1 MLMKQISRFFMLVTL
16 LFTLFGASNANAQA
30 MKEILMPRWGKQV
43 VEVSEEMLF
52 YDYKGT
58 GYINSSNSDNTLA
71 TIVFK
76 PAEPGKVVQI
86 TFEDFD
92 LRSDFGSYF
101 GYANVYNGEV
111 DPNNKFVYPE
121 TTSGVTS
128 SSILPEG
135 DVLEK
140 LEGQYVNK
148 TFISTASDGCLS
160 VGCIFRYGKRS
171 NGWVARVKTITVSD
185 MSTTAAGGD
194 NSKVLAAPTAKK
206 GVALAGVYVDA
217 SGILNPVKLTEVS
230 FTIPVNENVVD
241 PTQLKLYS
249 GIKSEFKDELPL
261 NATIS
266 NEGSTY
272 KFTLEEPLKENRNF
286 FTIASDILPEAA
298 FNANVKVDA
307 IGVKTTDNPNGFSGF
322 AKANAVNINLP
333 YMVLMQKGI
342 SSYNVGN
349 NAILFFDDGG
359 KDGKI
364 SENFVGTTTF
374 KPETPGMKIMIDFT
388 KVTLF
393 ESSNKNEILN
403 VYNGTEAKPENLIC
417 RIKNGV
423 PEKIRSTSAD
433 GALTVT
439 LTCDTGFPKDGFEAT
454 VSQFKPAAMTVESI
468 TASQESNLKACAG
481 DSNVPALSFNIK
493 TANTE
498 PALTASKFTL
508 TSNSTFAN
516 ITKASIYYTGRS
528 NKFST
533 AKKIGEAEVN
543 ADSYTINAS
552 VPTSL
557 LEGDNYFWVTYDI
570 ASTVTNGQKV
580 DAAIQAV
587 TLSDKENA
595 VANGNPNGEIIIE
608 NTVISKVGKVE
619 KTVYGTWMFTSEK
632 NPLSSYNGY
641 NPVEGDQI
649 TTFVPGSKGMIIE
662 LDIKSFALYY
672 STSSWATKA
681 KFEVYSGKDTKGELL
696 WSLTNADDKDKGPG
710 RIIRSKSADGALTVV
725 FDANTTS
732 SSYTAKGWT
741 AEVREYKSVPMTIA
755 GFSATQLVDGTV
767 KIGAKN
773 LEVIGF
779 NIKTAGD
786 LDPQKVSEITIDL
799 KGSQVAVENA
809 YLYYNGANADVVK
822 NTPLETIAITPETK
836 SAVFKLSAPISLL
849 EGDNNFIVAYDI
861 SDTAPIDTQID
872 AAYTSAKINGLVATP
887 EIKVGDPEGFG
898 TIKNLFLLQKG
909 ENGEVTIG
917 ANSLMFYDFGGP
929 DGKTPKDF
937 EGTVTFAPQDAGKV
951 IKMIFKKW
959 KPNGNY
965 DAMKIYYG
973 GSATGKEDIKYQS
986 QATLPADVVSK
997 SPDGKLTVNFRSPS
1011 YSYAS
1016 DGWEIEVCQYEMKAL
1031 EVSEVTATAVAPLQ
1045 VMRGMT
1051 DVAMLDVAVTVS
1063 GDKGEL
1069 DFTSVEMS
1077 TEGTTETYINGISVF
1092 TTGLETTFSP
1102 VDKVMEANAAPYA
1115 LNGSYKITSA
1125 GTYHFWLT
1133 YNVSSEAELMKRIKM
1148 SLKKVTVSNADYTP
1162 TQAVVAETKIQ
1173 KGISGTLTV
1182 GEDSQYKT
1190 IQSAIDAIKGGIDGP
1205 VTINIKKG
1213 SYEEAVKVP
1222 EIPGASSTN
1231 TITLQS
1237 ESGKRD
1243 DVVIFNDYYVEPPYS
1258 DDKMN
1263 DEYGVFTFDGVDYFT
1278 LKGVTVTTTDLN
1290 YPSVIHYRNQ
1300 SRHVTVDNC
1309 HIFTKRSESAS
1320 ANQDIRLI
1328 NQYAKNVANCNND
1341 FPTIKNCLIE
1351 GGYIGVVIQGS
1362 SFVKLP
1368 KQKGGL
1374 VENNTFRDQGSK
1386 AFYSS
1391 SRERDLTLKGNVIE
1405 NTTATKSG
1413 FYGVDVETSENF
1425 IFEGN
1430 SVFLA
1435 TAENATAVN
1444 IRGIE
1449 GTQEKPGIITN
1460 NEISVVCPSA
1470 TSAGIKLSSASSNV
1484 NIANNT
1490 VLMSGTKNNSAFG
1503 VALWLNNT
1511 TTNVTIVNN
1520 ILVNTEG
1527 GYVYRFYKDNCIEG
1541 VTFSNNVVFTNGT
1554 GFAKSNP
1561 TTFANFTD
1569 WVATSGEKNSFNEEV
1584 KFYSATILT
1593 PTEAGNLQN
1602 ALPLEYVKTDKDSTF
1617 RNATKPTIGA
1627 YEYSEY
1633 ADVPAYSEG
1642 YPAFGGINN
1651 SSATAELMT
1660 DINATAFTL
1669 VKKAS
1674 EPAPSTDELMATL
1687 NVVELRKGK
1696 VLSLKLTGLS
1706 RQTEYKLYS
1715 ILMSLNG
1722 LGVSDVIASDV
1733 FTTTFDPT
1741 EVSTFEN
1748 ATTNE
1753 EGFRDGT
1760 AQFSNFTVET
1770 ISDAVVDGDKAA
1782 KVGTNASVKLT
1793 NTDSGLVLT
1802 GFFLKS
1808 DKDVTIKTYNG
1819 QDEMKPYNLASTENS
1834 WSFINLK
1841 DKGYVTKIDFETT
1854 GNAFIDNFSGEPL
1867 PLTIKTSSK
1876 EVSVTAGENA
1886 TVSVTANGGVAPF
1899 AYSWTD
1905 AMTTVIATTAECS
1918 VAKPEHSGI
1927 YDVTVTDAWG
1937 NTLNDRVTIYVAGPA
1952 FVATFDDNYLA
1963 PESYYNGLGKDN
1975 GDYTHPGTD
1984 SRFIS
1989 GSYSFFT
1996 NRHTATWWGGFGLS
2010 NQTSVDF
2017 TGLNDQYKSAVGHG
2031 HNSANYGVAFAPE
2044 SGSTYTIEVS
2054 NNRTEGDIVS
2064 GFYVTNAAY
2073 TANAI
2078 VNGDGMSNPNT
2089 GFEKGDYFKLI
2100 INAEK
2105 ADGSTVSKDYYL
2117 ADYRSDNSLDHFY
2130 LDSWQWVDLRSLG
2143 KVKNFK
2149 FAFEG
2154 TKRNA
2159 YGLTTPTYFCLD
2171 DFGGSREIT
2180 DAQEQIVGTSSTRP
2194 ISLSSL
2200 FAVESDGSSVEY
2212 AITDNCDASIATATI
2227 SGDNLEILGAKDFD
2241 SGELIISAKQKG
2253 KLQFVRLP
2261 FSIDEYKF
2269 SSVETIETANVRI
2282 FPVPAVDW
2290 LNINTDMSDYDIEIM
2305 NAAGVCVFSSER
2317 NNGNTKVSVSNLSK
2331 GVYFLNMRNEN
2342 SSITKRFIVK

>member
-1 MLMKQISRFFMLVTL
+1 MLMKQFSRFLMLVTL
-16 LFTLFGASNANAQA
+16 LFTILGTSNANAQN
-30 MKEILMPRWGKQV
+30 MKEIKMPRWGKQV
-43 VEVSEEMLF
+43 VDVSEEMLF

-58 GYINSSNSDNTLA
+58 DYINASNSDNTLA

-86 TFEDFD
+86 TFEEFD
-92 LRSDFGSYF
+92 LRSDFGSYYGF
-101 GYANVYNGEV
+101 ANVYNGEV
-111 DPNNKFVYPE
+111 DPNNLFEYPS

-128 SSILPEG
+128 SSKLPDGEIM
-135 DVLEK
+135 EK
-140 LEGQYVNK
+140 LDGQFFNK
-148 TFISTASDGCLS
+148 TYVSTASDGSLS

-171 NGWVARVKTITVSD
+171 QGWVARVKTITVSD
-185 MSTTAAGGD
+185 MSITAAGGD

-206 GVALAGVYVDA
+206 GVALAGIYVDA
-217 SGILNPVKLTEVS
+217 SGILNPIKLTEVS
-230 FTIPVNENVVD
+230 FTLPVNENVVD

-261 NATIS
+261 KATVS
-266 NEGSTY
+266 NQCSTY
-272 KFTLEEPLKENRNF
+272 KFTLAEPLKENRNF
-286 FTIASDILPEAA
+286 FTIAGDILPDAA
-298 FNANVKVDA
+298 FNANLKIDV
-307 IGVKTTDNPNGFSGF
+307 IGVKTSDNPNDFAGFVHTD
-322 AKANAVNINLP
+322 AVNITLP
-333 YMVLMQKGI
+333 YMVLMQPGN

-374 KPETPGMKIMIDFT
+374 KPGTPGMKIMIDFT

-417 RIKNGV
+417 RIKSGV
-423 PEKIRSTSAD
+423 PEKVRSTSND
-433 GALTVT
+433 GALTVS

-454 VSQFKPAAMTVESI
+454 VSQFKPTAMTVESI
-468 TASQESNLKACAG
+468 TASQESNMKGCAG
-481 DSNVPALSFNIK
+481 DTNIPILSFNIK

-508 TSNSTFAN
+508 SSNSTFAN

-528 NKFST
+528 NVFST
-533 AKKIGEAEVN
+533 AKKVGEAEVST
-543 ADSYTINAS
+543 DSYTINAI

-557 LEGDNYFWVTYDI
+557 LEGDNYFWVALDI
-570 ASTVTNGQKV
+570 APTVLNGQKI
-580 DAAIQAV
+580 DAAINSV
-587 TLSDKENA
+587 TLSDKETPI
-595 VANGNPNGEIIIE
+595 VDGNPNGELTVE

-632 NPLSSYNGY
+632 NPLTSYNGY

-649 TTFVPGSKGMIIE
+649 TTFIPGSKDMIIE

-672 STSSWATKA
+672 SNSSWATKA
-681 KFEVYSGKDTKGELL
+681 KFEVYSGKDNKGELL
-696 WSLTNADDKDKGPG
+696 WSLTNIDDKDKGPG
-710 RIIRSKSADGALTVV
+710 RILRSKSADGALTVV
-725 FDANTTS
+725 FDAKTTS

-741 AEVREYKSVPMTIA
+741 AEVREYKSVPMTLD
-755 GFSATQLVDGTV
+755 GFAATQLVDGTV
-767 KIGAKN
+767 KMGAKN
-773 LEVIGF
+773 IEVLGF
-779 NIKTAGD
+779 NIKTIGD
-786 LDPQKVSEITIDL
+786 LNPQKVSKITINL
-799 KGSQVAVENA
+799 KGSQVAIKNA
-809 YLYYNGANADVVK
+809 YLYYNGANAAIVK
-822 NTPLETIAITPETK
+822 DTPIETIAITPETE

-872 AAYTSAKINGLVATP
+872 AALSFAEINGVDTAP

-909 ENGEVTIG
+909 ENGEITIG
-917 ANSLMFYDFGGP
+917 ANSLMFYDVGGP
-929 DGKTPKDF
+929 NGKTPKDF

-951 IKMIFKKW
+951 IKLIFKKW

-965 DAMKIYYG
+965 DAMKIFYG
-973 GSATGKEDIKYQS
+973 GSATGKEDVKYMS
-986 QATLPADVVSK
+986 QETLPADVVSK
-997 SPDGKLTVNFRSPS
+997 SPDGKITVNFRSPS

-1016 DGWEIEVCQYEMKAL
+1016 DGWEIEVCQYEMKSL
-1031 EVSEVTATAVAPLQ
+1031 EVSEVTTAAVAPLQ

-1051 DVAMLDVAVTVS
+1051 DVAMLDIAITVT

-1069 DFTSVEMS
+1069 DLTSVEMA
-1077 TEGTTETYINGISVF
+1077 TEGTTDSFLNGVSVF
-1092 TTGLETTFSP
+1092 TTGLETAFSP
-1102 VDKVMEANAAPYA
+1102 VDKIMEATAAPYA
-1115 LNGSYKITSA
+1115 LNGSYKITAA

-1133 YNVSSEAELMKRIKM
+1133 YNISSEAELMKRIKM
-1148 SLKKVTVSNADYTP
+1148 SLKKVTVSNADFSP
-1162 TQAVVAETKIQ
+1162 SQAVIAETKVQ

-1182 GEDSQYKT
+1182 GEDCQYKT

-1222 EIPGASSTN
+1222 EIPGASATN

-1243 DVVIFNDYYVEPPYS
+1243 DVVIFNNYYIEPPYS

-1263 DEYGVFTFDGVDYFT
+1263 DEYGVVTFDGVDYFT

-1309 HIFTKRSESAS
+1309 HIFTARSESAS

-1328 NQYAKNVANCNND
+1328 NQYARNVANCNND

-1351 GGYIGVVIQGS
+1351 GGYIGVVIQGT

-1386 AFYSS
+1386 AFYSA
-1391 SRERDLTLKGNVIE
+1391 SRERDLTLRGNVIE

-1413 FYGVDVETSENF
+1413 FYGIDVETSENF

-1435 TAENATAVN
+1435 TAEYATAVN

-1449 GTQEKPGIITN
+1449 GTPEKPGKIIN
-1460 NEISVVCPSA
+1460 NEISVICPSA

-1541 VTFSNNVVFTNGT
+1541 VTFSNNAVFTNGT

-1569 WVATSGEKNSFNEEV
+1569 WTATSGEKNSFNEDV
-1584 KFYSATILT
+1584 KFYSATILS
-1593 PTEAGNLQN
+1593 PTETGNLQN
-1602 ALPLEYVKTDKDSTF
+1602 ALPLDYVKTDKDGTA

-1627 YEYSEY
+1627 YEYNEN
-1633 ADVPAYSEG
+1633 ADVPAYAEG
-1642 YPAFGGINN
+1642 YPAFGGVAN
-1651 SSATAELMT
+1651 SSAIAELMT
-1660 DINATAFTL
+1660 NANATAFTL
-1669 VKKAS
+1669 VRKAS
-1674 EPAPSTDELMATL
+1674 EPVPTSEELIATQ
-1687 NVVELRKGK
+1687 NVIELRKGK
-1696 VLSLKLTGLS
+1696 VFSLKLTGLS

-1722 LGVSDVIASDV
+1722 LGISEVIASDV

-1748 ATTNE
+1748 VTTNE

-1760 AQFSNFTVET
+1760 AQFTNFTVEN
-1770 ISDAVVDGDKAA
+1770 ISDAVVSGEKAA

-1793 NTDSGLVLT
+1793 NTDTGLVLT

-1808 DKDVTIKTYNG
+1808 DKDVNIKAFNG
-1819 QDEMKPYNLASTENS
+1819 LGEMKPYNLASTENS
-1834 WSFINLK
+1834 WTFINLK
-1841 DKGYVTKIDFETT
+1841 DKGYITKIEFETT

-1876 EVSVTAGENA
+1876 EVSVTTGENA
-1886 TVSVTANGGVAPF
+1886 TFSVSTNGGVAPF
-1899 AYSWTD
+1899 TYSWTD
-1905 AMTTVIATTAECS
+1905 AMTKVIATTAECT
-1918 VAKPEHSGI
+1918 VTKPEHSGI

-1937 NTLNDRVTIYVAGPA
+1937 NALNDRVTVYVAGPA

-1989 GSYSFFT
+1989 GSFSFFT
-1996 NRHTATWWGGFGLS
+1996 NRHTSTWWGGFGMS

-2054 NNRTEGDIVS
+2054 NNRTDGDVVS

-2105 ADGSTVSKDYYL
+2105 ADGSTVSKEYYL

-2171 DFGGSREIT
+2171 DFGGTREIT
-2180 DAQEQIVGTSSTRP
+2180 NAEEQTVGTSSVRP
-2194 ISLSSL
+2194 ISLSTL
-2200 FAVESDGSSVEY
+2200 FTIENDGSSVEY
-2212 AITDNCDASIATATI
+2212 AITDNCDTSIATATVK
-2227 SGDNLEILGAKDFD
+2227 GDKLEILGAKDLE

-2253 KLQFVRLP
+2253 KLQFVKLP

-2269 SSVETIETANVRI
+2269 SSVEAIEVANVRI

-2290 LNINTDMSDYDIEIM
+2290 LNINTDMSNYKIEIM
-2305 NAAGVCVFSSER
+2305 NAAGVCVFSSES
-2317 NNGNTKVSVSNLSK
+2317 NNGNTKVSVSNFAK
-2331 GVYFLNMRNEN
+2331 GVYFINMSNEN
-2342 SSITKRFIVK
+2342 SSVTKRFIVK